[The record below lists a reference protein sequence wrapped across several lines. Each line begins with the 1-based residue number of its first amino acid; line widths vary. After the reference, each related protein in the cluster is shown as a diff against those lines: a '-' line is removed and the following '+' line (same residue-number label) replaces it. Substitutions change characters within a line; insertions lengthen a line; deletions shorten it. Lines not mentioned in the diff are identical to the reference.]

1 MYTIRA
7 TRRGID
13 RTEKSILARGPALE
27 RGVKQFANF
36 ARSPDSYRDHNLL
49 GYAAARWNIAGE

>member
-13 RTEKSILARGPALE
+13 RTEKSIVAEGPALE
-27 RGVKQFANF
+27 RGVPA
-36 ARSPDSYRDHNLL
+36 LL
-49 GYAAARWNIAGE
+49 GSADLGLGTLAALLGVGRGDEVARA